1 MYMPFVGKSLIL
13 LSTPHCDYNYST
25 TTLSVTVIVR
35 ITTLRVR
42 IATLRVRIVRITT
55 LRQLA

>member
-1 MYMPFVGKSLIL
+1 MYMPFVGKPLIL

-25 TTLSVTVIVR
+25 TNLSVMVIVR

-42 IATLRVRIVRITT
+42 ITTLRVRIVRITT
-55 LRQLA
+55 LRHLP